1 MLNILVNFT
10 LLLSLLACLQTTT
23 IQVDEFNIN
32 NQNLIDYINEGK
44 LKMRSTTLS
53 TQKRAIMVLGVTGV
67 GKSTLVN
74 YLSDIPL
81 RCTRINGVWRLD
93 LAQPNTTSTQTC
105 DFKRIGH
112 LNSETIYPSTC
123 TPSKTN
129 ISDDHLVTYIDTPGF
144 QDNRGFEIE
153 IGNSFFRE
161 EVLRQVEYLKFLLMI
176 NHADVI
182 DRRVQF
188 YDTIKRLSDF
198 LGKKEVFFLFRDT
211 IVNLKYQQS
220 SESNE

>member
-1 MLNILVNFT
+1 MLKILVNFT
-10 LLLSLLACLQTTT
+10 SLLSLLTCLQSTK
-23 IQVDEFNIN
+23 IQVDDFNRN
-32 NQNLIDYINEGK
+32 NQNLFDYINEGK
-44 LKMRSTTLS
+44 LNMRSTMLS

-81 RCTRINGVWRLD
+81 KCTRINSVWRLD
-93 LAQPNTTSTQTC
+93 LAQPNSTSTQTC

-112 LNSETIYPSTC
+112 SNSETIYPSTC
-123 TPSKTN
+123 TPSKANT
-129 ISDDHLVTYIDTPGF
+129 SDDHLVTYIDTPGF
-144 QDNRGFEIE
+144 QDNRGIEIE

-182 DRRVQF
+182 DRRFQF
-188 YDTIKRLSDF
+188 YDTVKRLSDF
-198 LGKKEVFFLFRDT
+198 LGKKKSFF
-211 IVNLKYQQS
+211 Y
-220 SESNE
+220 